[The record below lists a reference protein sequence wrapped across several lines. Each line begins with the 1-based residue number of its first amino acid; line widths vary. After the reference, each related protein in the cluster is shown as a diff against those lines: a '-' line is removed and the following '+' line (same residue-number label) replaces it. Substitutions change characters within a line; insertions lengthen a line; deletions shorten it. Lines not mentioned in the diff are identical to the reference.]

1 MRAYGARDTRTQIS
15 FMQDKIRTDRVAK
28 SPSRDR
34 FIPVRKEDILDALI
48 DHGAISGDGH
58 RKQFREL
65 CRMLAAI
72 FHYEYFTQ
80 LEKLRHD
87 YFYFDP
93 QLDKP
98 PGLSAADME
107 NAYADLMAALSI
119 VLEDANF
126 VEVPPEDIA
135 RAHREAAATSI
146 ATETPLD
153 DFRAVR
159 FFHRGQHQRILR
171 IKRRFGL
178 SEDELQTEVYDDVV
192 MFAALKPQAEI
203 ASRRERKRLSARH
216 LRPGSVLIKYFRN
229 IARADLN
236 ALYPNARVVLTTW
249 DKLILAVPAIAGGIP
264 ILLGLSSTVTVL
276 FLVIGFYLGV
286 SAAVEDSE
294 MKKALAAL
302 SGLVALGG
310 FIMRQWVKYQR
321 QSLAH
326 QVAIT
331 NNVYYRNINNNAGI
345 FDYLI
350 AAAEDQECKEAF
362 LAYYFLATAQ
372 DVLDEATL
380 EERIERWLKE
390 TFSVEV
396 EFRVAEALS
405 KLERLELL
413 RRNGS
418 ALSVPRPQEALARL
432 DTVWDDFFP
441 ASNIAALAE
450 GAAETPGARAVQ

>member
-1 MRAYGARDTRTQIS
+1 MKDDT
-15 FMQDKIRTDRVAK
+15 RTDRVAK
-28 SPSRDR
+28 LPSRDR

-48 DHGAISGDGH
+48 DHGAILGEG
-58 RKQFREL
+58 RRQQFREL

-80 LEKLRHD
+80 LEKLRHA

-93 QLDKP
+93 QLDEP
-98 PGLSAADME
+98 PALSAVALE
-107 NAYADLMAALSI
+107 NAYAELMAALSG

-126 VEVPPEDIA
+126 AEVPQEDIA
-135 RAHREAAATSI
+135 RAHREAAASPV
-146 ATETPLD
+146 ATKTPLG
-153 DFRAVR
+153 DFRLVR
-159 FFHRGQHQRILR
+159 FFHRGQHQRSLS
-171 IKRRFGL
+171 IKRWFWQ
-178 SEDELQTEVYDDVV
+178 SEQKIETEVYDDVV
-192 MFAALKPQAEI
+192 MFAALKPDAEI
-203 ASRRERKRLSARH
+203 VSRRERKRLSARH

-264 ILLGLSSTVTVL
+264 ILLSLSSTVTVL

-286 SAAVEDSE
+286 SAEVEDSE

-350 AAAEDQECKEAF
+350 GAAEDQECKETF
-362 LAYYFLATAQ
+362 LAYYFLSTAQ
-372 DVLDEATL
+372 EAIDEAAL
-380 EERIERWLKE
+380 KERIERWLKE
-390 TFSVEV
+390 MFSVDV
-396 EFRVAEALS
+396 EFRGAEALS
-405 KLERLELL
+405 KLDRLELL
-413 RRNGS
+413 HRDGA
-418 ALSVPRPQEALARL
+418 ALSVLRPQEALARL
-432 DTVWDDFFP
+432 DVVWDDFFP
-441 ASNIAALAE
+441 ASNIAAMAE
-450 GAAETPGARAVQ
+450 GASETPGASAVQ